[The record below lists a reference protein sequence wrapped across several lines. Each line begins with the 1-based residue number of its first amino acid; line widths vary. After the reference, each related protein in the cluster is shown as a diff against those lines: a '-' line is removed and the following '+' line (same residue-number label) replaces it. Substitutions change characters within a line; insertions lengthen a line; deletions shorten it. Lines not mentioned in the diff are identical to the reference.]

1 MGTDPVGWHVVLVVG
16 MSRGLGAALIA
27 AAVVLSGCGA
37 DDGEDTT
44 TSPPP
49 EASVNPWDLPLEE
62 RPELFDPCAEIPV
75 EAVEEALGGLVEP
88 DELVHNHRPNEL
100 HTCGWKNDELI
111 FIVTSTWRSKQGFL
125 THTGFGPFN
134 TESVVEGRASY
145 RARDRDDSS
154 NDTCYQVFFT
164 SRGAVVVNVNL
175 IDPFNVFQG
184 SRNSDAC
191 TVLDQTIGSIIN
203 HLPAEDY

>member
-75 EAVEEALGGLVEP
+75 EAVEEALGGPVEP
-88 DELVHNHRPNEL
+88 DELLHNHRPNEL
-100 HTCGWKNDELI
+100 HTCGWKNDEALI
-111 FIVTSTWRSKQGFL
+111 GVVGTWKSQQEFL
-125 THTGFGPFN
+125 TDPEFGPMD
-134 TESVVEGRASY
+134 TESNVYGRPGFRTS
-145 RARDRDDSS
+145 DRNDQFDSS
-154 NDTCYQVFFT
+154 CYQIFFT
-164 SRGAVVVNVNL
+164 PEGAVVVNVVLLKTMGQYRGQNFTKSC
-175 IDPFNVFQG
+175 D
-184 SRNSDAC
+184 
-191 TVLDQTIGSIIN
+191 VLDDVLQPIMAFI
-203 HLPAEDY
+203 PEEEF